1 VCGLLWP
8 GSPTFVSSSKECEER
23 KVLRKQSAFAKGGR
37 RLAREVLKFI
47 PLGGRTRCSHQRNG
61 EYKFGPELTR
71 REQAKKIPNASPQLC
86 IINVAPMFFL
96 HAPRLMTRTRVGSGW
111 VGGWVEGAARRRR
124 LLLLAAPAYFLPS
137 LALAS
142 SAPTSYSRVDA
153 FYFACF
159 FFHSLN
165 FVERPASD
173 CRAEFV
179 QPRST
184 ETEFHSLVLAFYKY
198 YPRVKFTAIV
208 DGKF

>member
-1 VCGLLWP
+1 M
-8 GSPTFVSSSKECEER
+8 
-23 KVLRKQSAFAKGGR
+23 LRKQRFCKGRKASCTGNA
-37 RLAREVLKFI
+37 ARSKFI
-47 PLGGRTRCSHQRNG
+47 SLGGRTRS
-61 EYKFGPELTR
+61 
-71 REQAKKIPNASPQLC
+71 REMVTCERANINLASSSLAQSEKSASPQLC

-111 VGGWVEGAARRRR
+111 VEGAARRR

-137 LALAS
+137 LVS

-173 CRAEFV
+173 WRAEFV

-184 ETEFHSLVLAFYKY
+184 ETEFSFLVLAFYVLHHVSNNTLLYAYSVESLLKSSFNL
-198 YPRVKFTAIV
+198 PTCLSSQLIV
-208 DGKF
+208 